1 MEPNTNN
8 TALLVM
14 DMQQGILGNF
24 PGAEPLLTQTK
35 EAIAYARNKGIPVIY
50 VVVGF
55 RKGTPE
61 INASNPV
68 FGPRKEAFAQI
79 DMDAFMKVHPDIA
92 PLDGEVVVTK
102 RRISAFTGSDLEVVL
117 RGMGIRHLVLSGIA
131 TGGVVLATV
140 VEAADKD
147 YQLTVLSDC
156 CSDGDE
162 ETHRLLLN
170 KIFTKRGEVMTL
182 EEWKKN

>member
-1 MEPNTNN
+1 MEQELKN

-24 PGAEPLLTQTK
+24 PGAAPLIGQVAK
-35 EAIAYARNKGIPVIY
+35 AIAYARSKDIPVIY

-61 INASNPV
+61 INTNNKV
-68 FGPRKEAFAQI
+68 FGARKNDFAKI
-79 DMDAFMKVHPDIA
+79 DMGLFMKVHPDIA
-92 PLDGEVVVTK
+92 PLDGEVTVIK

-117 RGMGIRHLVLSGIA
+117 RGMGIQHLVLTGIA

-156 CSDGDE
+156 CADGDE
-162 ETHRLLLN
+162 ETHRVLLN
-170 KIFTKRGEVMTL
+170 KIFTKRGNVMTL
-182 EEWKKN
+182 EEWANG

>member
-1 MEPNTNN
+1 MEQEIKN

-24 PGAEPLLTQTK
+24 PGAAPLIAQVK
-35 EAIAYARNKGIPVIY
+35 EVINYARDKGIPVIY

-55 RKGTPE
+55 RKGSPE
-61 INASNPV
+61 INAKNKV
-68 FGPRKEAFAQI
+68 FGARKEAFAQT

-92 PLDGEVVVTK
+92 PLDGEVIVTK

-117 RGMGIRHLVLSGIA
+117 RGMDIRHLVLTGIA

-147 YQLTVLSDC
+147 YELTVLSDC
-156 CSDGDE
+156 CADGDE
-162 ETHRLLLN
+162 ETHRVLTE
-170 KIFTKRGEVMTL
+170 KIFTKRGDVMTL
-182 EEWKKN
+182 DVWKKG